1 MKAMMEAV
9 QLTACG
15 DEEEHSAVEERDGKG
30 MFFYNFLTDV
40 RDILYPTTT
49 PVPSSTLVQEAETL
63 TENLKSA
70 NDVEEKIEAVLSQA
84 TVSSRRRRAAAT
96 TCSEFN
102 DQCSQCKFHVL
113 CINQTFLLHFFSL
126 FS

>member
-30 MFFYNFLTDV
+30 MFFYNFLADV

-49 PVPSSTLVQEAETL
+49 PVSSSTLVQEAETL

-70 NDVEEKIEAVLSQA
+70 NDVEEKIETVLSR
-84 TVSSRRRRAAAT
+84 TTGISRRRRAAAT

>member
-1 MKAMMEAV
+1 MMEAV
-9 QLTACG
+9 QLIACG
-15 DEEEHSAVEERDGKG
+15 DEEEHSAVKERDGKG
-30 MFFYNFLTDV
+30 IFFYNFLADV

>member
-15 DEEEHSAVEERDGKG
+15 DEEEESAVEERDGKG

-49 PVPSSTLVQEAETL
+49 PVPSSTLVEEAETL

-84 TVSSRRRRAAAT
+84 TGSSRRRRAAAT

-113 CINQTFLLHFFSL
+113 
-126 FS
+126 

>member
-15 DEEEHSAVEERDGKG
+15 DEEEESAVEERDGKG
-30 MFFYNFLTDV
+30 MFFYNFLADV

-49 PVPSSTLVQEAETL
+49 PVSSSTLVQEAETL

-113 CINQTFLLHFFSL
+113 
-126 FS
+126 

>member
-15 DEEEHSAVEERDGKG
+15 DEEEESAVEERDGKG

-70 NDVEEKIEAVLSQA
+70 NDVEEKIEAV
-84 TVSSRRRRAAAT
+84 SSRRRRAAAT

-113 CINQTFLLHFFSL
+113 
-126 FS
+126 